1 MPWGGVNRGGFIT
14 PADSQGHRRK
24 TSKAGHSE
32 RSEPTFFFRF
42 APAKRSA
49 CAVRN
54 LSPPTSS
61 FCLLVS
67 SFPFRDALAYH
78 QGRLAASTGRH
89 SLLVCGW
96 VGASLS
102 SSWDELP
109 CTLFYYRQ
117 MKRVSIAN

>member
-54 LSPPTSS
+54 LSPPISS

-67 SFPFRDALAYH
+67 SFPFRDALARH
-78 QGRLAASTGRH
+78 QGCQAASAGRRRLIFVGCLVTGHKPSAR
-89 SLLVCGW
+89 
-96 VGASLS
+96 VG
-102 SSWDELP
+102 
-109 CTLFYYRQ
+109 
-117 MKRVSIAN
+117 